1 MEKRGIL
8 INDNHVNGNLCLF
21 QENPEEIHMLLGADT
36 AAQLFTER
44 IEHFA
49 GDYVAF
55 ETKLGW
61 TLMGKIKEN
70 ANTSSSLSV
79 LSLSLHVSDTNLSN
93 LWRLDTLGISSQEN
107 KTKSA
112 LEEETRKHFLK
123 SVKRD
128 SSGRYEVTL
137 PFILDKS
144 VLSSNRTVAERH
156 LVKTESKLINTR
168 RRKDYEEIF
177 DEWEAKDIIEVVT
190 EEKEEGVHYLSHR
203 PVIKE
208 SSETTKIRPVFNAS
222 ARSKNSPSLNDYRE
236 SKTKVVPVL
245 GLVWDLEKDS
255 LSCKIEETFNLRE
268 PITKR
273 KVLSITQKIFDP
285 IGFTAP
291 ITVIPKLI
299 LQETWNQK
307 IKWDEDLP
315 LPLSEQFG
323 TWLNQLPL
331 LSQIEIPRW
340 LNIDYE
346 NEDTVV
352 LHVFSDA
359 SKRAYATCAF
369 LRAETIEGVKVQLVS
384 ARSRIAPIKELTI
397 PRLEL
402 LSCLIGARLAKTIL
416 SDLKLKNCRT
426 VFWSDSSTALGW
438 IRRDQAWGTFVHNR
452 VQEIRSLTRISD
464 WRHVPGSLNPADL
477 PSRGC
482 TIEQLQKSAW
492 WEGPSWLY
500 LPEDEWPHVEEKP
513 DEELI
518 NKEKRKTILTLLD
531 HGDNLDRY
539 YKYFS
544 SYRKTV
550 RMIAWIFRFYHN
562 LKNKDKNLTPDVS
575 VDELEN
581 AEKALCRLVQ
591 KESFTGINDPAI
603 RALRPIVDQNGILR
617 AKTNVLQRQDN
628 ENFRYPIILPSKHI
642 LVERLIYEKHLEL
655 QHAGVSTLMTNL
667 RENFWI
673 LKSRK
678 SIRNIIRKCV
688 RCKRFVSQ
696 RVEVE
701 PGFPP
706 EDRVREGA
714 TFEVVGVDLAGPLY
728 LREGS
733 KAWIVLYTC
742 AIYRA
747 IHLELVTSLSTE
759 TFIQSLRRFIARRGR
774 PYVIYS
780 DNGTNFVGT
789 NSVLK
794 KVNWNAIC
802 SAASIQRIRWKF
814 NPPTAAW
821 WGGWW
826 ERLVRMVKENLRR
839 VLGRTSLNYEELYT
853 ILCDCEQ
860 VINSRPITY
869 VSEDN
874 QDPSPLT
881 PMMFPARIAVIR
893 IETTGN
899 KEGKISTVASRRCRS
914 IGRQPERRRIHWP
927 LAKIVEL
934 FPSKDGIVRLARVKT
949 RNGILLRPVPRL
961 FPLEISTSE
970 SVGPPFPDRAPRD
983 RNDHATGQADQAA
996 SIPEPAS
1003 SPRVMT
1009 RAGRVVRPPHRLDL
1023 CVLSSSASS
1032 DLNGG

>member
-1 MEKRGIL
+1 MASTFFKSKPIENIWDAMEKLLAGRKHVPTNKNSLFRALEKFGPVGLIHVDAHADANDTMMGCKIAHGTTFRRAVEEGLLDQRRVVQIGLRGTSFTSGVWIRL
-8 INDNHVNGNLCLF
+8 VLA
-21 QENPEEIHMLLGADT
+21 EECWHTSMAPLMDDIRK
-36 AAQLFTER
+36 Q
-44 IEHFA
+44 
-49 GDYVAF
+49 
-55 ETKLGW
+55 
-61 TLMGKIKEN
+61 MGKGPVYV
-70 ANTSSSLSV
+70 SL
-79 LSLSLHVSDTNLSN
+79 DIDA
-93 LWRLDTLGISSQEN
+93 LDPCFAPRTGCKRINREKLRVTYAFLQKRRS
-107 KTKSA
+107 
-112 LEEETRKHFLK
+112 TRKDFCD
-123 SVKRD
+123 RD
-128 SSGRYEVTL
+128 
-137 PFILDKS
+137 
-144 VLSSNRTVAERH
+144 
-156 LVKTESKLINTR
+156 
-168 RRKDYEEIF
+168 EI
-177 DEWEAKDIIEVVT
+177 
-190 EEKEEGVHYLSHR
+190 
-203 PVIKE
+203 
-208 SSETTKIRPVFNAS
+208 
-222 ARSKNSPSLNDYRE
+222 
-236 SKTKVVPVL
+236 
-245 GLVWDLEKDS
+245 
-255 LSCKIEETFNLRE
+255 C
-268 PITKR
+268 
-273 KVLSITQKIFDP
+273 
-285 IGFTAP
+285 
-291 ITVIPKLI
+291 
-299 LQETWNQK
+299 
-307 IKWDEDLP
+307 
-315 LPLSEQFG
+315 EQFG

-628 ENFRYPIILPSKHI
+628 ENFRYPIILPSKHL
-642 LVERLIYEKHLEL
+642 LVERE
-655 QHAGVSTLMTNL
+655 TNL
-667 RENFWI
+667 RET
-673 LKSRK
+673 SRTPA
-678 SIRNIIRKCV
+678 CWL
-688 RCKRFVSQ
+688 
-696 RVEVE
+696 EVE

-893 IETTGN
+893 
-899 KEGKISTVASRRCRS
+899 
-914 IGRQPERRRIHWP
+914 
-927 LAKIVEL
+927 
-934 FPSKDGIVRLARVKT
+934 
-949 RNGILLRPVPRL
+949 
-961 FPLEISTSE
+961 
-970 SVGPPFPDRAPRD
+970 
-983 RNDHATGQADQAA
+983 
-996 SIPEPAS
+996 S
-1003 SPRVMT
+1003 S
-1009 RAGRVVRPPHRLDL
+1009 
-1023 CVLSSSASS
+1023 
-1032 DLNGG
+1032 

>member
-1 MEKRGIL
+1 M
-8 INDNHVNGNLCLF
+8 
-21 QENPEEIHMLLGADT
+21 
-36 AAQLFTER
+36 
-44 IEHFA
+44 
-49 GDYVAF
+49 
-55 ETKLGW
+55 
-61 TLMGKIKEN
+61 
-70 ANTSSSLSV
+70 
-79 LSLSLHVSDTNLSN
+79 
-93 LWRLDTLGISSQEN
+93 
-107 KTKSA
+107 
-112 LEEETRKHFLK
+112 
-123 SVKRD
+123 
-128 SSGRYEVTL
+128 
-137 PFILDKS
+137 
-144 VLSSNRTVAERH
+144 AERH

-203 PVIKE
+203 PVIKK
-208 SSETTKIRPVFNAS
+208 SSETTK
-222 ARSKNSPSLNDYRE
+222 
-236 SKTKVVPVL
+236 
-245 GLVWDLEKDS
+245 
-255 LSCKIEETFNLRE
+255 
-268 PITKR
+268 
-273 KVLSITQKIFDP
+273 KIFDP

-340 LNIDYE
+340 LNINYE

-359 SKRAYATCAF
+359 SKRAYTTCAF
-369 LRAETIEGVKVQLVS
+369 LRDETIKGVKVQLVS
-384 ARSRIAPIKELTI
+384 ARSRRGPIKELMI

-531 HGDNLDRY
+531 HGDNLDRT
-539 YKYFS
+539 KI
-544 SYRKTV
+544 KTS
-550 RMIAWIFRFYHN
+550 
-562 LKNKDKNLTPDVS
+562 PDVS

-733 KAWIVLYTC
+733 KAWIVL
-742 AIYRA
+742 
-747 IHLELVTSLSTE
+747 
-759 TFIQSLRRFIARRGR
+759 FIARRGR

-893 IETTGN
+893 
-899 KEGKISTVASRRCRS
+899 
-914 IGRQPERRRIHWP
+914 
-927 LAKIVEL
+927 
-934 FPSKDGIVRLARVKT
+934 
-949 RNGILLRPVPRL
+949 
-961 FPLEISTSE
+961 
-970 SVGPPFPDRAPRD
+970 
-983 RNDHATGQADQAA
+983 
-996 SIPEPAS
+996 S
-1003 SPRVMT
+1003 S
-1009 RAGRVVRPPHRLDL
+1009 
-1023 CVLSSSASS
+1023 
-1032 DLNGG
+1032 

>member
-1 MEKRGIL
+1 
-8 INDNHVNGNLCLF
+8 
-21 QENPEEIHMLLGADT
+21 
-36 AAQLFTER
+36 
-44 IEHFA
+44 
-49 GDYVAF
+49 
-55 ETKLGW
+55 
-61 TLMGKIKEN
+61 
-70 ANTSSSLSV
+70 
-79 LSLSLHVSDTNLSN
+79 
-93 LWRLDTLGISSQEN
+93 
-107 KTKSA
+107 
-112 LEEETRKHFLK
+112 
-123 SVKRD
+123 
-128 SSGRYEVTL
+128 
-137 PFILDKS
+137 
-144 VLSSNRTVAERH
+144 
-156 LVKTESKLINTR
+156 
-168 RRKDYEEIF
+168 
-177 DEWEAKDIIEVVT
+177 
-190 EEKEEGVHYLSHR
+190 
-203 PVIKE
+203 
-208 SSETTKIRPVFNAS
+208 
-222 ARSKNSPSLNDYRE
+222 
-236 SKTKVVPVL
+236 
-245 GLVWDLEKDS
+245 
-255 LSCKIEETFNLRE
+255 
-268 PITKR
+268 
-273 KVLSITQKIFDP
+273 
-285 IGFTAP
+285 
-291 ITVIPKLI
+291 
-299 LQETWNQK
+299 
-307 IKWDEDLP
+307 
-315 LPLSEQFG
+315 
-323 TWLNQLPL
+323 
-331 LSQIEIPRW
+331 
-340 LNIDYE
+340 
-346 NEDTVV
+346 
-352 LHVFSDA
+352 
-359 SKRAYATCAF
+359 
-369 LRAETIEGVKVQLVS
+369 
-384 ARSRIAPIKELTI
+384 
-397 PRLEL
+397 
-402 LSCLIGARLAKTIL
+402 
-416 SDLKLKNCRT
+416 
-426 VFWSDSSTALGW
+426 
-438 IRRDQAWGTFVHNR
+438 
-452 VQEIRSLTRISD
+452 
-464 WRHVPGSLNPADL
+464 
-477 PSRGC
+477 
-482 TIEQLQKSAW
+482 
-492 WEGPSWLY
+492 
-500 LPEDEWPHVEEKP
+500 
-513 DEELI
+513 
-518 NKEKRKTILTLLD
+518 
-531 HGDNLDRY
+531 
-539 YKYFS
+539 
-544 SYRKTV
+544 
-550 RMIAWIFRFYHN
+550 MIAWIFRFYHN

-591 KESFTGINDPAI
+591 KESFTGIKDPAI

-881 PMMFPARIAVIR
+881 PMMFLPRIAVIR
-893 IETTGN
+893 
-899 KEGKISTVASRRCRS
+899 
-914 IGRQPERRRIHWP
+914 
-927 LAKIVEL
+927 
-934 FPSKDGIVRLARVKT
+934 
-949 RNGILLRPVPRL
+949 
-961 FPLEISTSE
+961 
-970 SVGPPFPDRAPRD
+970 
-983 RNDHATGQADQAA
+983 
-996 SIPEPAS
+996 S
-1003 SPRVMT
+1003 S
-1009 RAGRVVRPPHRLDL
+1009 
-1023 CVLSSSASS
+1023 
-1032 DLNGG
+1032 

>member
-1 MEKRGIL
+1 MI
-8 INDNHVNGNLCLF
+8 D
-21 QENPEEIHMLLGADT
+21 EI
-36 AAQLFTER
+36 
-44 IEHFA
+44 
-49 GDYVAF
+49 
-55 ETKLGW
+55 
-61 TLMGKIKEN
+61 
-70 ANTSSSLSV
+70 
-79 LSLSLHVSDTNLSN
+79 
-93 LWRLDTLGISSQEN
+93 
-107 KTKSA
+107 
-112 LEEETRKHFLK
+112 
-123 SVKRD
+123 
-128 SSGRYEVTL
+128 
-137 PFILDKS
+137 
-144 VLSSNRTVAERH
+144 
-156 LVKTESKLINTR
+156 
-168 RRKDYEEIF
+168 
-177 DEWEAKDIIEVVT
+177 
-190 EEKEEGVHYLSHR
+190 
-203 PVIKE
+203 
-208 SSETTKIRPVFNAS
+208 
-222 ARSKNSPSLNDYRE
+222 E

-346 NEDTVV
+346 NEDTV
-352 LHVFSDA
+352 
-359 SKRAYATCAF
+359 
-369 LRAETIEGVKVQLVS
+369 
-384 ARSRIAPIKELTI
+384 
-397 PRLEL
+397 
-402 LSCLIGARLAKTIL
+402 GARLAKTIL

-655 QHAGVSTLMTNL
+655 Q
-667 RENFWI
+667 
-673 LKSRK
+673 
-678 SIRNIIRKCV
+678 
-688 RCKRFVSQ
+688 
-696 RVEVE
+696 VEVE

-893 IETTGN
+893 
-899 KEGKISTVASRRCRS
+899 
-914 IGRQPERRRIHWP
+914 
-927 LAKIVEL
+927 
-934 FPSKDGIVRLARVKT
+934 
-949 RNGILLRPVPRL
+949 
-961 FPLEISTSE
+961 
-970 SVGPPFPDRAPRD
+970 
-983 RNDHATGQADQAA
+983 
-996 SIPEPAS
+996 S
-1003 SPRVMT
+1003 S
-1009 RAGRVVRPPHRLDL
+1009 
-1023 CVLSSSASS
+1023 
-1032 DLNGG
+1032 

>member
-1 MEKRGIL
+1 
-8 INDNHVNGNLCLF
+8 
-21 QENPEEIHMLLGADT
+21 
-36 AAQLFTER
+36 
-44 IEHFA
+44 
-49 GDYVAF
+49 
-55 ETKLGW
+55 
-61 TLMGKIKEN
+61 MGF
-70 ANTSSSLSV
+70 
-79 LSLSLHVSDTNLSN
+79 
-93 LWRLDTLGISSQEN
+93 
-107 KTKSA
+107 
-112 LEEETRKHFLK
+112 RK
-123 SVKRD
+123 
-128 SSGRYEVTL
+128 
-137 PFILDKS
+137 
-144 VLSSNRTVAERH
+144 
-156 LVKTESKLINTR
+156 
-168 RRKDYEEIF
+168 
-177 DEWEAKDIIEVVT
+177 
-190 EEKEEGVHYLSHR
+190 
-203 PVIKE
+203 
-208 SSETTKIRPVFNAS
+208 
-222 ARSKNSPSLNDYRE
+222 
-236 SKTKVVPVL
+236 
-245 GLVWDLEKDS
+245 S

-814 NPPTAAW
+814 NP
-821 WGGWW
+821 
-826 ERLVRMVKENLRR
+826 
-839 VLGRTSLNYEELYT
+839 
-853 ILCDCEQ
+853 
-860 VINSRPITY
+860 
-869 VSEDN
+869 
-874 QDPSPLT
+874 
-881 PMMFPARIAVIR
+881 
-893 IETTGN
+893 
-899 KEGKISTVASRRCRS
+899 ST
-914 IGRQPERRRIHWP
+914 
-927 LAKIVEL
+927 
-934 FPSKDGIVRLARVKT
+934 
-949 RNGILLRPVPRL
+949 LRPP
-961 FPLEISTSE
+961 PGGE
-970 SVGPPFPDRAPRD
+970 VG
-983 RNDHATGQADQAA
+983 
-996 SIPEPAS
+996 
-1003 SPRVMT
+1003 
-1009 RAGRVVRPPHRLDL
+1009 GRGL
-1023 CVLSSSASS
+1023 CEW
-1032 DLNGG
+1032 

>member
-8 INDNHVNGNLCLF
+8 INDNHANGNLCLF

-55 ETKLGW
+55 ETKL
-61 TLMGKIKEN
+61 K
-70 ANTSSSLSV
+70 
-79 LSLSLHVSDTNLSN
+79 
-93 LWRLDTLGISSQEN
+93 
-107 KTKSA
+107 
-112 LEEETRKHFLK
+112 
-123 SVKRD
+123 
-128 SSGRYEVTL
+128 
-137 PFILDKS
+137 
-144 VLSSNRTVAERH
+144 
-156 LVKTESKLINTR
+156 
-168 RRKDYEEIF
+168 
-177 DEWEAKDIIEVVT
+177 
-190 EEKEEGVHYLSHR
+190 
-203 PVIKE
+203 
-208 SSETTKIRPVFNAS
+208 
-222 ARSKNSPSLNDYRE
+222 
-236 SKTKVVPVL
+236 
-245 GLVWDLEKDS
+245 
-255 LSCKIEETFNLRE
+255 
-268 PITKR
+268 
-273 KVLSITQKIFDP
+273 
-285 IGFTAP
+285 
-291 ITVIPKLI
+291 
-299 LQETWNQK
+299 
-307 IKWDEDLP
+307 
-315 LPLSEQFG
+315 
-323 TWLNQLPL
+323 
-331 LSQIEIPRW
+331 IPRW
-340 LNIDYE
+340 LNIDYG
-346 NEDTVV
+346 NEDTQ

-617 AKTNVLQRQDN
+617 AKNERPTASDN

-714 TFEVVGVDLAGPLY
+714 TFEVVGVDLASPLY
-728 LREGS
+728 LR
-733 KAWIVLYTC
+733 
-742 AIYRA
+742 
-747 IHLELVTSLSTE
+747 
-759 TFIQSLRRFIARRGR
+759 
-774 PYVIYS
+774 
-780 DNGTNFVGT
+780 T

-826 ERLVRMVKENLRR
+826 ERLVQMVKENLRR

-881 PMMFPARIAVIR
+881 SMMFLQELPSSGVPDMDYVDSKELNRRAKYRQRIRHDLRNRFRNEYLGQLRQQAI
-893 IETTGN
+893 
-899 KEGKISTVASRRCRS
+899 KKGKFQQLQVGDVVLLEDS
-914 IGRQPERRRIHWP
+914 QRRRIHWP

-1032 DLNGG
+1032 DLNGGRGCYI

>member
-1 MEKRGIL
+1 MI
-8 INDNHVNGNLCLF
+8 D
-21 QENPEEIHMLLGADT
+21 EI
-36 AAQLFTER
+36 
-44 IEHFA
+44 
-49 GDYVAF
+49 
-55 ETKLGW
+55 
-61 TLMGKIKEN
+61 
-70 ANTSSSLSV
+70 
-79 LSLSLHVSDTNLSN
+79 
-93 LWRLDTLGISSQEN
+93 
-107 KTKSA
+107 
-112 LEEETRKHFLK
+112 
-123 SVKRD
+123 
-128 SSGRYEVTL
+128 
-137 PFILDKS
+137 
-144 VLSSNRTVAERH
+144 
-156 LVKTESKLINTR
+156 
-168 RRKDYEEIF
+168 
-177 DEWEAKDIIEVVT
+177 
-190 EEKEEGVHYLSHR
+190 
-203 PVIKE
+203 
-208 SSETTKIRPVFNAS
+208 
-222 ARSKNSPSLNDYRE
+222 E

-591 KESFTGINDPAI
+591 KESFTGIKHPTN
-603 RALRPIVDQNGILR
+603 RALRPIVDQNGIIR
-617 AKTNVLQRQDN
+617 VKTNVLQSQDD
-628 ENFRYPIILPSKHI
+628 ENFRYPIILPSKNHI

-881 PMMFPARIAVIR
+881 PMMFLQELPSSGVPDMDYVDSKELNRRAKYRQRIRHDLRNRFRNEYLGQLRQQAI
-893 IETTGN
+893 
-899 KEGKISTVASRRCRS
+899 KKGKFQQLQVGDVVLLEDS
-914 IGRQPERRRIHWP
+914 QRRRIHWP

-1009 RAGRVVRPPHRLDL
+1009 RAGRVVRLLLIDWT
-1023 CVLSSSASS
+1023 CVY
-1032 DLNGG
+1032 

>member
-8 INDNHVNGNLCLF
+8 INDNHANGNLCLF

-93 LWRLDTLGISSQEN
+93 LWRLDTLGISSEEN

-144 VLSSNRTVAERH
+144 VLSSNRTMAERH
-156 LVKTESKLINTR
+156 LVKSESKLISTR

-222 ARSKNSPSLNDYRE
+222 ARSKNSPSLNDCLRVSSDIEKAFCQIKIAEKDRDFLRFLWFDNQHKFKIYRHNRVVFGLTSSPFLLAATLSHLLTTVPEKFVETSNILKDSFYLDNSLISLNHVDEAENFVQEARLILASGHFNLRCWRSNFRIDMIDEIEIE

-513 DEELI
+513 DE
-518 NKEKRKTILTLLD
+518 KRT
-531 HGDNLDRY
+531 
-539 YKYFS
+539 YKQ
-544 SYRKTV
+544 RK
-550 RMIAWIFRFYHN
+550 
-562 LKNKDKNLTPDVS
+562 
-575 VDELEN
+575 
-581 AEKALCRLVQ
+581 
-591 KESFTGINDPAI
+591 
-603 RALRPIVDQNGILR
+603 
-617 AKTNVLQRQDN
+617 
-628 ENFRYPIILPSKHI
+628 
-642 LVERLIYEKHLEL
+642 
-655 QHAGVSTLMTNL
+655 
-667 RENFWI
+667 
-673 LKSRK
+673 
-678 SIRNIIRKCV
+678 
-688 RCKRFVSQ
+688 
-696 RVEVE
+696 
-701 PGFPP
+701 
-706 EDRVREGA
+706 
-714 TFEVVGVDLAGPLY
+714 
-728 LREGS
+728 
-733 KAWIVLYTC
+733 
-742 AIYRA
+742 
-747 IHLELVTSLSTE
+747 
-759 TFIQSLRRFIARRGR
+759 
-774 PYVIYS
+774 
-780 DNGTNFVGT
+780 
-789 NSVLK
+789 
-794 KVNWNAIC
+794 
-802 SAASIQRIRWKF
+802 
-814 NPPTAAW
+814 
-821 WGGWW
+821 
-826 ERLVRMVKENLRR
+826 KENDSDSSRSWR
-839 VLGRTSLNYEELYT
+839 QFGP
-853 ILCDCEQ
+853 ILQ
-860 VINSRPITY
+860 
-869 VSEDN
+869 
-874 QDPSPLT
+874 
-881 PMMFPARIAVIR
+881 
-893 IETTGN
+893 
-899 KEGKISTVASRRCRS
+899 
-914 IGRQPERRRIHWP
+914 
-927 LAKIVEL
+927 
-934 FPSKDGIVRLARVKT
+934 
-949 RNGILLRPVPRL
+949 ILL
-961 FPLEISTSE
+961 FI
-970 SVGPPFPDRAPRD
+970 
-983 RNDHATGQADQAA
+983 
-996 SIPEPAS
+996 
-1003 SPRVMT
+1003 
-1009 RAGRVVRPPHRLDL
+1009 
-1023 CVLSSSASS
+1023 
-1032 DLNGG
+1032 

>member
-1 MEKRGIL
+1 MI
-8 INDNHVNGNLCLF
+8 D
-21 QENPEEIHMLLGADT
+21 EI
-36 AAQLFTER
+36 
-44 IEHFA
+44 
-49 GDYVAF
+49 
-55 ETKLGW
+55 
-61 TLMGKIKEN
+61 
-70 ANTSSSLSV
+70 
-79 LSLSLHVSDTNLSN
+79 
-93 LWRLDTLGISSQEN
+93 
-107 KTKSA
+107 
-112 LEEETRKHFLK
+112 
-123 SVKRD
+123 
-128 SSGRYEVTL
+128 
-137 PFILDKS
+137 
-144 VLSSNRTVAERH
+144 
-156 LVKTESKLINTR
+156 
-168 RRKDYEEIF
+168 
-177 DEWEAKDIIEVVT
+177 
-190 EEKEEGVHYLSHR
+190 
-203 PVIKE
+203 
-208 SSETTKIRPVFNAS
+208 
-222 ARSKNSPSLNDYRE
+222 E

-323 TWLNQLPL
+323 TLLNQLPL

-346 NEDTVV
+346 NEDTV
-352 LHVFSDA
+352 
-359 SKRAYATCAF
+359 
-369 LRAETIEGVKVQLVS
+369 
-384 ARSRIAPIKELTI
+384 
-397 PRLEL
+397 
-402 LSCLIGARLAKTIL
+402 GARLAKTIL

-733 KAWIVLYTC
+733 KAWIVL
-742 AIYRA
+742 
-747 IHLELVTSLSTE
+747 
-759 TFIQSLRRFIARRGR
+759 FIARRGR

-881 PMMFPARIAVIR
+881 PMMFLQELPSSGVPDMDYVDSKELNRRAKYRQRIRHDLRNRFRNEYLGQLRQQAI
-893 IETTGN
+893 
-899 KEGKISTVASRRCRS
+899 KKGKFQQLQVGDVVLLEDS
-914 IGRQPERRRIHWP
+914 QRRRIHWP

-1032 DLNGG
+1032 DLNGGRRCYI

>member
-8 INDNHVNGNLCLF
+8 INDNHANGNLCLF

-93 LWRLDTLGISSQEN
+93 LWRLDTLGISSEEN
-107 KTKSA
+107 KTKSV

-222 ARSKNSPSLNDYRE
+222 ARSKNSPSLNDCLRVSSDIEKAFCQIKIAEKDRDFLRFLWFDNQHKFKIYRHNRVVFGLTSSPFLLAATLSHLLTTVPEKFVETSNILKDSFYLDNSLISLNHVDEAENFVQEARLILASGHFNLRCWRSNFRIDMIDEIE

-706 EDRVREGA
+706 EDRVREGELRQQA
-714 TFEVVGVDLAGPLY
+714 IKKGKFQQLQVGDVVL
-728 LREGS
+728 
-733 KAWIVLYTC
+733 
-742 AIYRA
+742 
-747 IHLELVTSLSTE
+747 LEDS
-759 TFIQSLRRFIARRGR
+759 Q
-774 PYVIYS
+774 
-780 DNGTNFVGT
+780 
-789 NSVLK
+789 
-794 KVNWNAIC
+794 
-802 SAASIQRIRWKF
+802 
-814 NPPTAAW
+814 
-821 WGGWW
+821 
-826 ERLVRMVKENLRR
+826 
-839 VLGRTSLNYEELYT
+839 
-853 ILCDCEQ
+853 
-860 VINSRPITY
+860 
-869 VSEDN
+869 
-874 QDPSPLT
+874 
-881 PMMFPARIAVIR
+881 
-893 IETTGN
+893 
-899 KEGKISTVASRRCRS
+899 
-914 IGRQPERRRIHWP
+914 RRRIHWP

-1032 DLNGG
+1032 DLNGGR